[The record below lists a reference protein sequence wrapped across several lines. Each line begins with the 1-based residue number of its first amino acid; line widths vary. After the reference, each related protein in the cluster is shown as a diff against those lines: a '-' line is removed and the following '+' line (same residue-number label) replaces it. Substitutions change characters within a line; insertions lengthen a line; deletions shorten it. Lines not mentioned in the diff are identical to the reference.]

1 MAQYKSNEDY
11 QKELLIQFDELSSQE
26 LKGLISK
33 CKNYLPKFEVEDSNR
48 DYLISNIITQCEE
61 MKQITFNQW
70 KALSAFS
77 RDCTKLEMVNN
88 KVKSLV
94 DPIEVTM
101 KPIAPTPMVQQSYP
115 SGFIYDAIDPTT
127 LTPAQLESYLQN
139 KSKNELTK
147 EMQRA
152 IEERFGNVYEITK
165 DGKAIKK
172 PKAN

>member
-33 CKNYLPKFEVEDSNR
+33 CKNFLPKFEVEDSNR

-70 KALSAFS
+70 KALSAFC
-77 RDCTKLEMVNN
+77 RDCTKLDMVNN

-94 DPIEVTM
+94 DPIDYVFDN
-101 KPIAPTPMVQQSYP
+101 TPNT
-115 SGFIYDAIDPTT
+115 IDLNK

-139 KSKNELTK
+139 ESKNKLSADMSRVIEEAFVDRYKITK
-147 EMQRA
+147 E
-152 IEERFGNVYEITK
+152 
-165 DGKAIKK
+165 GKAIKL
-172 PKAN
+172 PKSN

>member
-11 QKELLIQFDELSSQE
+11 QKELLIQFDDLSSQE

-33 CKNYLPKFEVEDSNR
+33 CKNFLPKFEVEDSNR

-70 KALSAFS
+70 KALSAFC

-94 DPIEVTM
+94 DPIDYVFDN
-101 KPIAPTPMVQQSYP
+101 TPNT
-115 SGFIYDAIDPTT
+115 IDLNKLNT
-127 LTPAQLESYLQN
+127 AQLESYLQN
-139 KSKNELTK
+139 QSKNQFSLDASRVIEEAFADRYKVTK
-147 EMQRA
+147 E
-152 IEERFGNVYEITK
+152 
-165 DGKAIKK
+165 GKAIKL
-172 PKAN
+172 PKIN

>member
-33 CKNYLPKFEVEDSNR
+33 CKNFLPKFEVEDSNR

-70 KALSAFS
+70 KALSAFC
-77 RDCTKLEMVNN
+77 RDCTKLDMVNN

-94 DPIEVTM
+94 DPIEYMIQETE
-101 KPIAPTPMVQQSYP
+101 KL
-115 SGFIYDAIDPTT
+115 GID
-127 LTPAQLESYLQN
+127 LNKLNPAQLESYLQN
-139 KSKNELTK
+139 ESKNQLSAEMNRVIEEAFADRYKITK
-147 EMQRA
+147 E
-152 IEERFGNVYEITK
+152 
-165 DGKAIKK
+165 GKAIKL
-172 PKAN
+172 PKSN

>member
-33 CKNYLPKFEVEDSNR
+33 CKNFLPKFEVEDSNR

-70 KALSAFS
+70 KALSAFC

-94 DPIEVTM
+94 DPIDYVFDN
-101 KPIAPTPMVQQSYP
+101 TPNT
-115 SGFIYDAIDPTT
+115 ID
-127 LTPAQLESYLQN
+127 LNKLNPAQLESYLQN
-139 KSKNELTK
+139 ESKNKLSADMSRVIEEAFADRYKVTK
-147 EMQRA
+147 E
-152 IEERFGNVYEITK
+152 
-165 DGKAIKK
+165 GKAIKL
-172 PKAN
+172 PKIN